1 MTRILYVLI
10 ASLSLSLFVR
20 SAAAADLPAAADEIV
35 SLVEK
40 IITASG
46 GKTAVAGMTGVHASG
61 DIEAYMRG
69 DRGKYELFFQRPGKL
84 RVETQYQ
91 RASETRIVNNGRGYR
106 GTDNAPLSPV
116 QDHRF
121 LAMVYQYRHFDLAY
135 GLLTGMYSV
144 RMKEKDHLNGKPV
157 EVMHLTADDGPP
169 MDVYVDTET
178 FFVVKVTGY
187 FTVSDGRPT
196 TLSSEFSDFRKVG
209 DMVFPFTVINY
220 AGGQK
225 IAETRMKTYR
235 INPPLADSLFLP

>member
-1 MTRILYVLI
+1 MTRILYVVI

-20 SAAAADLPAAADEIV
+20 STAAADLPALGDEVV

-40 IITASG
+40 IITSSG

-69 DRGKYELFFQRPGKL
+69 DKGRYELFFQRPGKL

-91 RASETRIVNNGRGYR
+91 RTSETRILNNGRGYR

-135 GLLTGMYSV
+135 GLLTGMFSV
-144 RMKEKDHLNGKPV
+144 RMKGKEHLNGKPV
-157 EVMHLTADDGPP
+157 YIMHLTADDGTP
-169 MDVYVDTET
+169 MDVYIDTET
-178 FFVVKVTGY
+178 FLIVKVTGY
-187 FTVSDGRPT
+187 FTVADGRQT
-196 TLSSEFSDFRKVG
+196 TLSSEFSDFRQVG
-209 DMVFPFTVINY
+209 DMVFPFTVMNY

-225 IAETRMKTYR
+225 IAETRMKTCR
-235 INPPLADSLFLP
+235 INPPLEDFLFLP